1 MTQQEKTAWAD
12 LKKLVNEYSDIC
24 RIGNKSEKEKDIS
37 FNKLNAALELYYNN
51 KIINVSEK
59 DVANLKIGF
68 HGIRKYPDAVTD
80 VIKIIERFSGENRD
94 VRPDLMQGALE
105 KIFNGRQE

>member
-1 MTQQEKTAWAD
+1 MTEQEKNAWAD
-12 LKKLVNEYSDIC
+12 LKRLVDEYGNVC
-24 RIGNKSEKEKDIS
+24 RTGRNDKEKDVL
-37 FNKLNAALELYYNN
+37 FNQLNAALELYHNN
-51 KIINVSEK
+51 KIINISEK

-80 VIKIIERFSGENRD
+80 VMKIIGRFSGENRG
-94 VRPDLMQGALE
+94 VKLDLMQGALE